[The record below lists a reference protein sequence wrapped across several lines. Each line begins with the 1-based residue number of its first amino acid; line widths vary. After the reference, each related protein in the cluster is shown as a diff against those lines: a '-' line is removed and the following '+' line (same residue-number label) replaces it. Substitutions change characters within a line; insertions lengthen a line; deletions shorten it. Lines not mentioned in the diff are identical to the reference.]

1 MKYFTSDLHLHHPF
15 VAALR
20 GYTKPEY
27 AHLAAADLRKYART
41 NRWKL
46 ADMVD
51 WQRHDHTI
59 IDNINEQVGEEDEL
73 YVLGDL
79 STGGRASLT
88 GALQT
93 LEGLRVP
100 RDRRHLILG
109 NHEDLRCGYSQMRQ
123 LLDVFAT
130 VDTGGATTIGKLN
143 VLLSHFQFRHHFE
156 QPTPSGLST
165 NACDPQYARYAF
177 VDNGFSWLLHGH
189 THSTDPFEFANP
201 RELNIGVDA
210 WNMRPVSEEQVL
222 WHFVDAE
229 RLISFP
235 PEPHSTLKRHR

>member
-20 GYTKPEY
+20 GYAKPEY
-27 AHLAAADLRKYART
+27 AHLAAADLREYART

-59 IDNINEQVGEEDEL
+59 IDNINERVGEEDEL

-100 RDRRHLILG
+100 RANRHLILG

-130 VDTGGATTIGKLN
+130 VDTGGATTIGKLI
-143 VLLSHFQFRHHFE
+143 VLFR
-156 QPTPSGLST
+156 TSNSAT
-165 NACDPQYARYAF
+165 I
-177 VDNGFSWLLHGH
+177 S
-189 THSTDPFEFANP
+189 SSP
-201 RELNIGVDA
+201 RPAG
-210 WNMRPVSEEQVL
+210 
-222 WHFVDAE
+222 
-229 RLISFP
+229 
-235 PEPHSTLKRHR
+235 

>member
-20 GYTKPEY
+20 GYAKPEY
-27 AHLAAADLRKYART
+27 AHLTAAGLREYART

-59 IDNINEQVGEEDEL
+59 LDNINEQVGEEDEL

-88 GALQT
+88 AALHT

-100 RDRRHLILG
+100 RANRHLILG
-109 NHEDLRCGYSQMRQ
+109 NHEDLYAGYSQMRQ

-130 VDTGGATTIGKLN
+130 IDASGATVIGGLN
-143 VLLSHFQFRHHFE
+143 VLLSHFQFRKHFE
-156 QPTPSGLST
+156 QPAPQGLST
-165 NACDPQYARYAF
+165 NACDPQYAQYAF

-189 THSTDPFEFANP
+189 THSTDPFEFSNP
-201 RELNIGVDA
+201 HELNIGMDA
-210 WNMRPVSEEQVL
+210 WGLRPVSEEQVL
-222 WHFVDAE
+222 WHFANAE
-229 RLISFP
+229 QLIFCP